1 MPNLRWYLP
10 TFHGDILLERKTE
23 QTTILRV
30 YELTT
35 AEEKALE
42 ALRKRACH
50 SPFLGHPWTT
60 EKEFAPLSDPQYRT
74 KDGLAITLAAPIGDV
89 EAVLSKALNPKGR
102 KLFSAVK
109 FSNGEIEKIYGSTPS
124 EPAKPDSYRI
134 NAKAVG
140 DDPPPKDEKKKEP
153 EAAATVKEPVI
164 GCPVPEFPEADVRAS
179 RALEAF
185 LDPRQLAEYRRHGA
199 FVTVGRDT
207 GHRYLV
213 RNREAPRR
221 LKSEQLKGFGLP
233 AGGSFNGLYDL
244 DECRPLCVHD
254 WDVPPP
260 EEMLALHLCLSLPGY
275 EHHVRTLP
283 HAF

>member
-1 MPNLRWYLP
+1 MGNLRWYLP

-30 YELTT
+30 YELTDL
-35 AEEKALE
+35 EEKALE

-50 SPFLGHPWTT
+50 SPFLGSPWTT
-60 EKEFAPLSDPQYRT
+60 EKEFAPLTDPKYRT
-74 KDGLAITLAAPIGDV
+74 RDGISVTLAASIEDV
-89 EAVLSKALNPKGR
+89 EHVFRKHLNPKGR

-109 FSNGEIEKIYGSTPS
+109 FSNGEVEKLYGSLPVPEKS
-124 EPAKPDSYRI
+124 DSYRV
-134 NAKAVG
+134 NAKAVEG
-140 DDPPPKDEKKKEP
+140 DEPKKTEKKEP
-153 EAAATVKEPVI
+153 EVAATVKQPVI

-179 RALEAF
+179 RALLAF
-185 LDPRQLAEYRRHGA
+185 LNGRQKDEYLRLGA
-199 FVTVGRDT
+199 FVTTGRDT

-213 RNREAPRR
+213 RNREAPLRM
-221 LKSEQLKGFGLP
+221 KAEHGKIWSG
-233 AGGSFNGLYDL
+233 ASSSGLYDL
-244 DECRPLCVHD
+244 DEGRPLCVHD

-275 EHHVRTLP
+275 ESYVRSLP

>member
-1 MPNLRWYLP
+1 M
-10 TFHGDILLERKTE
+10 
-23 QTTILRV
+23 
-30 YELTT
+30 
-35 AEEKALE
+35 
-42 ALRKRACH
+42 
-50 SPFLGHPWTT
+50 
-60 EKEFAPLSDPQYRT
+60 
-74 KDGLAITLAAPIGDV
+74 AITLTAPIGDV
-89 EAVLSKALNPKGR
+89 EAVLSRALNPKGR

-213 RNREAPRR
+213 RNREAPMR
-221 LKSEQLKGFGLP
+221 LKHEQLKGHGLV

-244 DECRPLCVHD
+244 DECRALCVHD

-260 EEMLALHLCLSLPGY
+260 EEMLALHLCLSLPGF
-275 EHHVRTLP
+275 ERHVRMLP
-283 HAF
+283 HVF

>member
-50 SPFLGHPWTT
+50 SPFLGNPWTT

-74 KDGLAITLAAPIGDV
+74 KDGLAIALAAPIGDV

-109 FSNGEIEKIYGSTPS
+109 FSNGEIEKIYGGTPS
-124 EPAKPDSYRI
+124 EPAK
-134 NAKAVG
+134 AVG
-140 DDPPPKDEKKKEP
+140 DDLPPKDEKKKES

-213 RNREAPRR
+213 RNREAPMR

-233 AGGSFNGLYDL
+233 LQAGGSFNGLYDL

-275 EHHVRTLP
+275 ERHVRTLP